1 MIIRVVQS
9 KAART
14 DAAAQGPRP
23 VAAMVEGA
31 AAFSVGCF
39 PAADH
44 AVSSGGCSQSR
55 GHSAKGRISP
65 STIAGILYVGE
76 ARAAFRSSGARQAS
90 SYTSNLE
97 SEQVIAA
104 LKRKGRPCR
113 SIQKTRSQY
122 YQTLEKEVQN
132 ESVIATWRE
141 KAQDVWRRGLPCG
154 HYLPEEASSRIAC

>member
-1 MIIRVVQS
+1 MLPPEVLDLLRQWWKARRRSALVVS
-9 KAART
+9 RPLTTRSVRAAARNL
-14 DAAAQGPRP
+14 
-23 VAAMVEGA
+23 
-31 AAFSVGCF
+31 
-39 PAADH
+39 
-44 AVSSGGCSQSR
+44 AVILPIS
-55 GHSAKGRISP
+55 GRISP

-97 SEQVIAA
+97 SEQVIVA

-132 ESVIATWRE
+132 ESVIATWRK
-141 KAQDVWRRGLPCG
+141 KAQDVWRGGLPCG